1 MAKFESTNPMLNV
14 DRIRRY
20 DSAVATKSETA
31 MMTLAGT
38 AQKSLILIA
47 LCIVSAG
54 LMFSHIYN
62 GVVDGSINTLSYGL
76 AMGALIGALI
86 FYFVGLFFVKTAF
99 ICAPLYAILE
109 GVVLGN
115 LSAIFEIQYPG
126 IVFQATLATFSVTAV
141 MFVGFSTGLFKVTAK
156 FRSMI
161 FAAGVAVF
169 LTYIVDLLLS
179 LFSGSGLS
187 FLSVQNTSL
196 LSIGISVII
205 CIVAALFLLLDF
217 DNIANLHGQVSKHY
231 EWVCGM
237 GLLATI
243 VWLYVEILKLLAKL
257 NNRN

>member
-86 FYFVGLFFVKTAF
+86 FYFVGLFFVKTSF

-115 LSAIFEIQYPG
+115 LSAIFEIQYY
-126 IVFQATLATFSVTAV
+126 INVI
-141 MFVGFSTGLFKVTAK
+141 KN
-156 FRSMI
+156 I
-161 FAAGVAVF
+161 FYYD
-169 LTYIVDLLLS
+169 TETKI
-179 LFSGSGLS
+179 
-187 FLSVQNTSL
+187 
-196 LSIGISVII
+196 
-205 CIVAALFLLLDF
+205 
-217 DNIANLHGQVSKHY
+217 
-231 EWVCGM
+231 
-237 GLLATI
+237 
-243 VWLYVEILKLLAKL
+243 
-257 NNRN
+257 NR